1 MKKGIILE
9 QHRKYTI
16 LITKDGAFEKGKVRI
31 KDAKI
36 GEEVIFEPIRSKK
49 FFFLTKKSRRHLPA
63 RILTIACIVLVCFL
77 PFFVFPND
85 KTYAYVT
92 IDINPSIE
100 LEVDENYT
108 VRNIRAMNDDANEIM
123 GEVTDYLNE
132 NLELVIQMI
141 MNTSEENGLINDEK
155 NILVGISYINDKKTD
170 ERKILKEIE
179 NHFEQNKPDWNLAAF
194 NVPKDIRDLANEE
207 ETSMNKIM
215 AKQMIIGQEPKSI
228 QILQNDYIL
237 DISEVEIIDTFFKST
252 ENDEEEMV
260 EEEIV
265 QEEESLK
272 DIEIENEKENE
283 QTIDVKDETDDE
295 VDSSDSRQ
303 ESEVEEQEKTN
314 EIKEEIPIINHEPS
328 SQDDPHPSELKGKNG
343 EIHSDGKNIKKNSDL
358 HPSNNGKKDED
369 YIKWKDENHPSN
381 KNENN
386 GNRGNEH

>member
-1 MKKGIILE
+1 VKKGIILE

-100 LEVDENYT
+100 LEVDENYN
-108 VRNIRAMNDDANEIM
+108 VRNIRAMNDDANEII

-132 NLELVIQMI
+132 NLEIVIQMI

-155 NILVGISYINDKKTD
+155 NILVGISYINGEKTD

-179 NHFEQNKPDWNLAAF
+179 NHFERNKPDWNLAAF

-215 AKQMIIGQEPKSI
+215 AKQMIIDQEPKSI

-252 ENDEEEMV
+252 DDDEETV

-265 QEEESLK
+265 QEELQE
-272 DIEIENEKENE
+272 ENE
-283 QTIDVKDETDDE
+283 QENNQLNDVKDEMDE
-295 VDSSDSRQ
+295 VNNSDSRQ
-303 ESEVEEQEKTN
+303 ESEIEEHEETHEN
-314 EIKEEIPIINHEPS
+314 KEEIHHEQS
-328 SQDDPHPSELKGKNG
+328 SQDDPHPSELKGENG
-343 EIHSDGKNIKKNSDL
+343 EIHSDGKNIKKNSDF
-358 HPSNNGKKDED
+358 HPSNNGKKDD
-369 YIKWKDENHPSN
+369 DHIKWKDENHPSN
-381 KNENN
+381 RNENN
-386 GNRGNEH
+386 GNRGNHEY